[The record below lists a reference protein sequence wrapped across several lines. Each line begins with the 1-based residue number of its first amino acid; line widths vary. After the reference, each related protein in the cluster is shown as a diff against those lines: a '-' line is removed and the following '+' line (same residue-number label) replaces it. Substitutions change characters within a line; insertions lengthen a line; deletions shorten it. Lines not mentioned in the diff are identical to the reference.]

1 MYFHQNNAAL
11 PLELFCIRAAAGIET
26 QAELNDLLSAW
37 RLCLQHGPSAPRRP
51 IKKMVRRATP
61 HQFTKETAG
70 VPMRR
75 LEQLERCLEVANG

>member
-26 QAELNDLLSAW
+26 QAERADLLAAW
-37 RLCLQHGPSAPRRP
+37 RLCLQHGPSSSRRP
-51 IKKMVRRATP
+51 IKKMRRATA
-61 HQFTKETAG
+61 QFTKETAG

-75 LEQLERCLEVANG
+75 LEQLERCLEVMA